1 MNFEKFGK
9 TASEY
14 AFRAT
19 NSIKPV
25 VIEILDDNVEPEV
38 LLQMPKGDLYI
49 DAPITD
55 QWFRTFEEAK
65 KWAEHRVGVTMKLKI

>member
-1 MNFEKFGK
+1 MMNFDRMM
-9 TASEY
+9 SVN

-38 LLQMPKGDLYI
+38 LLHMPKGDLYI

-65 KWAEHRVGVTMKLKI
+65 KWAEHRVGVQMKLEI